1 MSYSFFF
8 NVGGNLE
15 REGSVT
21 VTEHDE
27 FSLAKERSNKP
38 ANQKGHDASGMQV
51 PAVYPIEV
59 GVNNG
64 RSVQTDPDST
74 AEKLTVQQ
82 FPHLEGSHGAAKVS
96 TAEVVRSAA
105 ELDNSNSTL
114 IMSFDA
120 GEKEVS
126 LGNYSETTGRSQI
139 PTQEQQQQAPSSEES
154 NHQQMKHPSPHQK
167 PSQEE
172 QIFGQQQHQTEKN
185 QQLISQEDNRTD
197 VGRESDT
204 SSAGQTSERIITAGS
219 PQASHK
225 RQVEEPSSSADQK
238 PQRARVTKVCRHNQG
253 KSNPFWFSFNTMF
266 LSEIYEFDTN

>member
-15 REGSVT
+15 RKDSVT

-27 FSLAKERSNKP
+27 FSLAKERSNKQ
-38 ANQKGHDASGMQV
+38 ATQKGHDASGVQV
-51 PAVYPIEV
+51 AAVYPIEV

-82 FPHLEGSHGAAKVS
+82 FPHMEGSHGAAKVS
-96 TAEVVRSAA
+96 AGEVVRSAA

-126 LGNYSETTGRSQI
+126 LGNSSETTGRSQI
-139 PTQEQQQQAPSSEES
+139 PTQEQQQQASSSEQFD
-154 NHQQMKHPSPHQK
+154 HQQMKHSAPYQK

-172 QIFGQQQHQTEKN
+172 QIFGQQQHQPEKN
-185 QQLISQEDNRTD
+185 QQAISQEDNRTD
-197 VGRESDT
+197 FGRESD
-204 SSAGQTSERIITAGS
+204 SSTAGQTSERIITDGS
-219 PQASHK
+219 SQASQK
-225 RQVEEPSSSADQK
+225 RQVEKPSTSADQK
-238 PQRARVTKVCRHNQG
+238 PQRASVTKVCRHDQG
-253 KSNPFWFSFNTMF
+253 KSNPLWFSSNTMF
-266 LSEIYEFDTN
+266 LSEIHEFDTN